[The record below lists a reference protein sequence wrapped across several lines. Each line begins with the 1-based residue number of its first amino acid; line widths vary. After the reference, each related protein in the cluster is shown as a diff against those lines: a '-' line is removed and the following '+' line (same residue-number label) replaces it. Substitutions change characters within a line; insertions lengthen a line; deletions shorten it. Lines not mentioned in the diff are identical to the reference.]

1 MEKIQKAQQ
10 NPLKSPLLHGTSKA
24 RCYMAPLKPVAIQQY
39 FCKILQ
45 NPNAILAPIL
55 QNPILFW
62 HLVYKTQMLFW
73 NLFYKAQMLFWH
85 LIFQSPNAILAPNFT
100 NPNIILAPIL
110 QNSNAILAPSFA
122 KAQNYFLAKTY
133 FHILKSLTHLKYKLL
148 ISQKYLFY
156 KIYGNYAY
164 FFHNQ
169 LTIKT
174 HVYHPWQNYLSCR
187 DGKAQRSSTTRSS

>member
-73 NLFYKAQMLFWH
+73 HSFYKVQILF
-85 LIFQSPNAILAPNFT
+85 
-100 NPNIILAPIL
+100 LAPIL
-110 QNSNAILAPSFA
+110 QNLYIIF
-122 KAQNYFLAKTY
+122 
-133 FHILKSLTHLKYKLL
+133 
-148 ISQKYLFY
+148 
-156 KIYGNYAY
+156 GNY
-164 FFHNQ
+164 
-169 LTIKT
+169 
-174 HVYHPWQNYLSCR
+174 S
-187 DGKAQRSSTTRSS
+187 